1 MSLIKSIDELPDV
14 SFIGDITLD
23 DVRAQMIADY
33 RAKYEE
39 LTGTASE
46 LPADDKNRLLLG
58 VCAMQIYQ
66 GFRFIEQTGKMN
78 LLKYASGA
86 FLDNLGALKNVKRNE
101 NAKSTVT
108 IRFTKDNSVLQNE
121 IVIPAKTRV
130 TTEDYEV
137 FWETPDI
144 EVTIPAG
151 RLYIDVDCTCTE
163 DGSFSN
169 GFEYGEIA
177 VLADTVAFIRSVG
190 NVNTSSGGA
199 DYEND
204 DAFRL
209 RILNAPS
216 GYSTAG
222 AADSYCYF
230 IKQLD
235 PQIAD
240 VAVEPGENDGELT
253 AYILT
258 YSGVLTADQITAIQ
272 ALVDNAD
279 FRPLTDKVTVAAA
292 TSITYGVDLLYYVS
306 KKNES
311 KLTSI
316 RMAVEK
322 AVDEF
327 IAAQSV
333 SLGKNVNP
341 SVLIQKV
348 MNAGACRVHLNS
360 PSFAQVNSHQYA
372 METYRITQYM
382 GLE

>member
-1 MSLIKSIDELPDV
+1 
-14 SFIGDITLD
+14 
-23 DVRAQMIADY
+23 MIADY
-33 RAKYEE
+33 REKYEE
-39 LTGTASE
+39 LTGAAPE

-66 GFRFIEQTGKMN
+66 GFQYIEQTGKMN

-101 NAKSTVT
+101 NAKSTVA

-137 FWETPDI
+137 FWATPDVD
-144 EVTIPAG
+144 VTIPAG
-151 RLYIDVDCTCTE
+151 RIYLDVDCTCTE

-177 VLADTVAFIRSVG
+177 VLADTVAFIRSVE

-209 RILNAPS
+209 RVLNAPS

-240 VAVEPGENDGELT
+240 VAVEQGENDGELT

-258 YSGVLTADQITAIQ
+258 YSHGMTADQITAIQ
-272 ALVDNAD
+272 TLVDNAD

-292 TSITYGVDLLYYVS
+292 TYITYGVDLLYYVS
-306 KKNES
+306 RKNES

-360 PSFAQVNSHQYA
+360 PSFAQVNPHKYA
-372 METYRITQYM
+372 MNTYRITQYM

>member
-23 DVRAQMIADY
+23 DVRAQMVADY
-33 RAKYEE
+33 REKYEE
-39 LTGTASE
+39 LTGTAPE

-66 GFRFIEQTGKMN
+66 GFRFIEQTGRMN

-86 FLDNLGALKNVKRNE
+86 FLDNLGALKNLKRNE

-108 IRFTKDNSVLQNE
+108 IRFNKDNSVLQNE
-121 IVIPAKTRV
+121 IVIPARTRV

-177 VLADTVAFIRSVG
+177 VLADTVAFIRSIG
-190 NVNTSSGGA
+190 NTNASAGGA
-199 DYEND
+199 DYESD

-235 PQIAD
+235 SQIAD
-240 VAVEPGENDGELT
+240 VAVEAGENDGELT

-258 YSGVLTADQITAIQ
+258 YSGAPTADQITAIQ
-272 ALVDNAD
+272 ALIDNAD

-292 TSITYGVDLLYYVS
+292 TYITYGVDLLYYVS
-306 KKNES
+306 RKNES

-341 SVLIQKV
+341 SALIQKV
-348 MNAGACRVHLNS
+348 MNAGACRVQLNA
-360 PSFAQVNSHQYA
+360 PSFAQTNSHQFA
-372 METYRITQYM
+372 MNTYRLTQYM